1 MAEQNLPGIP
11 WEVFCGM
18 IMEAV
23 LEYLCEAA
31 GIRLRRVKRLAG
43 LDGLREGMA
52 RFM

>member
-1 MAEQNLPGIP
+1 
-11 WEVFCGM
+11 M

-23 LEYLCEAA
+23 LEHLCEAA
-31 GIRLRRVKRLAG
+31 GIRLRRVKHLAG

>member
-1 MAEQNLPGIP
+1 
-11 WEVFCGM
+11 M

-23 LEYLCEAA
+23 LEHLCEAA

-43 LDGLREGMA
+43 LREGMA

>member
-1 MAEQNLPGIP
+1 
-11 WEVFCGM
+11 M

-23 LEYLCEAA
+23 LEHLCEAA
-31 GIRLRRVKRLAG
+31 GIRLRRVKHKHLAG